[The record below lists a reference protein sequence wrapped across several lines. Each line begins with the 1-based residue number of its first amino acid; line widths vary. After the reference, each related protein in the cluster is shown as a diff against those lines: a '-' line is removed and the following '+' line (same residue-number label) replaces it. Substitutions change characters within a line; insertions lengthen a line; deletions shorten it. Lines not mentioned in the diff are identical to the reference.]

1 MTHVLQQRVK
11 PWVFDGFLTP
21 YQEEGFKFSVRKGN
35 ATLWWACGAGKTLAA
50 LLWAACK
57 ADVDRVVIV
66 TRAPARQQWLREIL
80 KYTTMSACTVQGQT
94 PYRSAELS
102 ESEVIILSWEILK
115 YWVDFIEEWSRGGDL
130 SVVWDEIHKGKAW
143 KRTEKYL
150 SRNGQVRRRAADNRA
165 AAAARLSRLADR
177 RLGLTATP
185 IRDRVADL
193 WAQLDLVE
201 PDAWGSNWDFIH
213 RYCDARQGQYGGL
226 DTSGRSNE
234 GELRERLAQV
244 THVVSREMMSKDLP
258 PKRRQLVYLAKAD
271 QGRPDGFKREMKM
284 AAKRGAQALFETKLL
299 EAASRKRG
307 WIADT
312 AVESALAG
320 QKVSILTGRR
330 ADCEGIAKQ
339 VQKKLKG
346 EDVLVLTGHGG
357 DSTTYRDELVAQYAA
372 REKATIFVGTTD
384 AFGEAVDGLQNTD
397 LVIFGLLPWTP
408 GQVTQAEGR
417 FSRHGSK
424 RNVLIMYTVAEGT
437 VDEHVADLL
446 LTKLQ
451 SVEDVLGDVESGD
464 VARTLGG
471 EQDEE
476 AIVQSI
482 LAMVIEGT

>member
-1 MTHVLQQRVK
+1 
-11 PWVFDGFLTP
+11 
-21 YQEEGFKFSVRKGN
+21 
-35 ATLWWACGAGKTLAA
+35 
-50 LLWAACK
+50 
-57 ADVDRVVIV
+57 
-66 TRAPARQQWLREIL
+66 
-80 KYTTMSACTVQGQT
+80 
-94 PYRSAELS
+94 
-102 ESEVIILSWEILK
+102 
-115 YWVDFIEEWSRGGDL
+115 
-130 SVVWDEIHKGKAW
+130 
-143 KRTEKYL
+143 
-150 SRNGQVRRRAADNRA
+150 
-165 AAAARLSRLADR
+165 
-177 RLGLTATP
+177 
-185 IRDRVADL
+185 
-193 WAQLDLVE
+193 
-201 PDAWGSNWDFIH
+201 
-213 RYCDARQGQYGGL
+213 
-226 DTSGRSNE
+226 
-234 GELRERLAQV
+234 
-244 THVVSREMMSKDLP
+244 
-258 PKRRQLVYLAKAD
+258 
-271 QGRPDGFKREMKM
+271 M

-372 REKATIFVGTTD
+372 REEATIFVGTTD